1 MDIPVF
7 PAELTE
13 LTPPRP
19 TPKPSRIRQYVEEQ
33 AAKSPSEDEIADL
46 ESQLDESERRNLR
59 LNQELLNETV
69 QRIRLEKI
77 RDQISEELEDLTDQL
92 SEADQKL
99 EKVGKPQR
107 IGKRKPRAKPEK
119 IGESTPEP
127 PAVRVNNEISSRK
140 SARTR
145 GGVK

>member
-1 MDIPVF
+1 MDL
-7 PAELTE
+7 ESDEGLTVA
-13 LTPPRP
+13 LPTLPP
-19 TPKPSRIRQYVEEQ
+19 PKSRIRQYVEEQ
-33 AAKSPSEDEIADL
+33 AATQPANDEMADL
-46 ESQLDESERRNLR
+46 EAQLDESERRNLR

-107 IGKRKPRAKPEK
+107 IGKRKAKAPKSEK
-119 IGESTPEP
+119 IGEPIPEP

-140 SARTR
+140 SARMR